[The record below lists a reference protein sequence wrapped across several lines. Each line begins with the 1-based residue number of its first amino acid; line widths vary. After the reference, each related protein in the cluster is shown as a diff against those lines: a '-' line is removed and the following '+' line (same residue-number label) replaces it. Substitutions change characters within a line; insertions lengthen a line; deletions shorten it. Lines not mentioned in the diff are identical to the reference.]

1 MNKKILAITFAAAA
15 LFGFSSCEDY
25 FDDVPDNATSLED
38 VFTNRGQS
46 LSWLTNVYHY
56 IPDWS
61 SRYAGTGDGDVSFYI
76 GAATSEGYLPWDW
89 VPALDIIHGTLYPST
104 GLVSTIG
111 QTITVPFST
120 PTFIWP
126 T

>member
-1 MNKKILAITFAAAA
+1 MNKKILAITFAAMAM
-15 LFGFSSCEDY
+15 FGLSSCEDY

-61 SRYAGTGDGDVSFYI
+61 NRYAGEVSFYI
-76 GAATSEGYLPWDW
+76 GAAT
-89 VPALDIIHGTLYPST
+89 
-104 GLVSTIG
+104 
-111 QTITVPFST
+111 
-120 PTFIWP
+120 
-126 T
+126 

>member
-61 SRYAGTGDGDVSFYI
+61 NRYAGTGGGDVSI
-76 GAATSEGYLPWDW
+76 LLRDS
-89 VPALDIIHGTLYPST
+89 YPPF
-104 GLVSTIG
+104 G

>member
-61 SRYAGTGDGDVSFYI
+61 NRYAGTGGGDVSFYI
-76 GAATSEGYLPWDW
+76 GRRWISSMVRSILLRDS
-89 VPALDIIHGTLYPST
+89 YPPF
-104 GLVSTIG
+104 G